1 MNRSALKLV
10 ASLLAA
16 AGIVAAAEDSNIDL
30 QRSTITIHVG
40 KAGLF
45 SAAAHEHWI
54 IAPISS
60 GTLRES
66 PVAHVDFTV
75 ETAKMTVKPDPK
87 VDAKTQATIQKDM
100 EDMTLET
107 KKFPEISFRSRRIDK
122 LGEGHWTVEGDLSL
136 HGITKPVTLTVKR
149 TGDSYNTRT
158 VLKQT
163 DFGIKPI
170 SLGGGT
176 IRVKNEL
183 EIECQIFARN

>member
-1 MNRSALKLV
+1 MNRSALILA

-16 AGIVAAAEDSNIDL
+16 GIAAAEDSNIDVR
-30 QRSTITIHVG
+30 RSTITIHVG

-107 KKFPEISFRSRRIDK
+107 KKFPDITFRSRRIEK
-122 LGEGHWTVEGDLSL
+122 LGEGQWTVEGDLSL

-149 TGDSYNTRT
+149 NGDSYSTRT

-176 IRVKNEL
+176 IKVKNEL